1 MITLQEL
8 MAKGEQANKKLTPPD
23 KRYIPKENC
32 YGRTV
37 DYKMAPGKKV
47 CAYNPGG
54 GGSKD

>member
-1 MITLQEL
+1 MITLQEFI
-8 MAKGEQANKKLTPPD
+8 AKGEKPNKKLTPPD
-23 KRYIPKENC
+23 KRYKPKENC

-54 GGSKD
+54 GGKA